1 MTGRMSG
8 VLKWHHAVLLL
19 LLAVGS
25 AGLYHVV
32 VLGVARLESLS
43 WEPKVPD
50 LPGAPQP
57 MGALQTVPALAITR
71 ERPLFW
77 ETRRVPQPKV
87 VVPVVEPPRLIGVII
102 QPDGGNIALLA
113 QGVGAQRR
121 VTRLRAGQ
129 SLNGFTIQ
137 TISKSGVEL
146 SGPSGAQTL
155 SLPRQVTN

>member
-8 VLKWHHAVLLL
+8 VFKWHHAVLLL
-19 LLAVGS
+19 LLA
-25 AGLYHVV
+25 AGGAEMYQVV
-32 VLGVARLESLS
+32 SLGLARLESLS
-43 WEPKVPD
+43 WAPKLPD

-57 MGALQTVPALAITR
+57 MSALQAVPALAVTR

-77 ETRRVPQPKV
+77 EARRAPQPKA

-102 QPDGGNIALLA
+102 QPNGGNIALLA

-121 VTRLRAGQ
+121 VTRLRTGQ
-129 SLNGFTIQ
+129 SLNGFTLQ

-146 SGPSGAQTL
+146 SGTSGVQTL
-155 SLPRQVTN
+155 SLPRQVAN